1 MVSDLEKSDAGAYA
15 CVVEGVS
22 GNRASGVVARVSV
35 QEPPLLEQTG
45 FLLPSSLREGLRW
58 HSLCSV
64 TRGDPPV
71 SLEWLRDGR
80 LLLPSS
86 PAPLAPASV
95 SPADVGIHVL
105 HVTPFSSTLNFDR
118 LRREHRGNYTCRA
131 SNRAGV
137 ASITRSLDVHGTLL
151 SSLASA
157 SLLLTIASLSVAPKW
172 LLEPRDTQ
180 AVMGKRVVMDCQA
193 DAVPAP
199 TVSWSRD
206 AGQSASGDELTRE

>member
-157 SLLLTIASLSVAPKW
+157 SLLLTIASLSCSQVAAGAKGHAGSHG
-172 LLEPRDTQ
+172 EE
-180 AVMGKRVVMDCQA
+180 
-193 DAVPAP
+193 
-199 TVSWSRD
+199 SRD
-206 AGQSASGDELTRE
+206 GLSGGRRPCTHCLLVSRRRSVCFW